1 MFIESV
7 DHYIQLHGAELFLR
21 S

>member
-1 MFIESV
+1 LSELAV
-7 DHYIQLHGAELFLR
+7 GKELLRGAELFLR

>member
-1 MFIESV
+1 LLERAV
-7 DHYIQLHGAELFLR
+7 GKELLHGAELFLR

>member
-1 MFIESV
+1 LSELAV
-7 DHYIQLHGAELFLR
+7 GKELLHGAELFLR